1 MATCCEAGTD
11 SVTNTVTSV
20 TIAIMDTAEKV
31 EIIPAINT
39 EMFDE
44 VERRVRLVEPYS
56 SWVHLDIADGTFT
69 KNTIWHDAR
78 DLVGFRTPL
87 KIEAHLMVRDIDTRI
102 AEWLQAP
109 IARIIF
115 HLEAVK
121 DADFVFA
128 KCREA
133 GKEAGLAINPETSWT
148 RLYPYFGKADMFQIL
163 GVRPGLAG
171 QKFNEEVLH
180 KIEKVRKNCPSCI
193 IESDGGMNE
202 ETALKAVRA
211 GANLIAAASAIFNN
225 NIEESFRKLKS
236 AVSE

>member
-1 MATCCEAGTD
+1 MVD
-11 SVTNTVTSV
+11 
-20 TIAIMDTAEKV
+20 
-31 EIIPAINT
+31 IIPAINADNF
-39 EMFDE
+39 EE
-44 VERRVRLVEPYS
+44 IKEKIKLVEPYAK
-56 SWVHLDIADGTFT
+56 WAHLDVADGTFA
-69 KNTIWHDAR
+69 KNTVWHNAG
-78 DLVGFRTPL
+78 DLRELDTPL
-87 KIEAHLMVRDIDTRI
+87 LIEVHLMINDVEKRVVDWFLPNIK
-102 AEWLQAP
+102 
-109 IARIIF
+109 RIIF

>member
-1 MATCCEAGTD
+1 MAD
-11 SVTNTVTSV
+11 
-20 TIAIMDTAEKV
+20 
-31 EIIPAINT
+31 IIPAINADNF
-39 EMFDE
+39 EE
-44 VERRVRLVEPYS
+44 IKEKIKLVEPYAK
-56 SWVHLDIADGTFT
+56 WAHLDVADGTFA
-69 KNTIWHDAR
+69 KNTVWHNAG
-78 DLVGFRTPL
+78 DLRELDTPL
-87 KIEAHLMVRDIDTRI
+87 LIEVHLMINDVEKRVVDWFLPNIK
-102 AEWLQAP
+102 
-109 IARIIF
+109 RIIF

>member
-1 MATCCEAGTD
+1 MVD
-11 SVTNTVTSV
+11 
-20 TIAIMDTAEKV
+20 
-31 EIIPAINT
+31 IIPAINADNF
-39 EMFDE
+39 EE
-44 VERRVRLVEPYS
+44 IKEKIKLVEPYAK
-56 SWVHLDIADGTFT
+56 WAHLDVADGTFA
-69 KNTIWHDAR
+69 KNTVWHNAG
-78 DLVGFRTPL
+78 DLRELDTPL
-87 KIEAHLMVRDIDTRI
+87 LIEVHLMINDVEKRVVDWFLPNIK
-102 AEWLQAP
+102 
-109 IARIIF
+109 RIIF

-236 AVSE
+236 AVNE